1 MPSLAGIAD
10 RIGPFERPGISPRLK
25 PTRLI
30 LVGFASAFVVPLALL
45 IALFGPLSGVLAAIA
60 FLVALVG
67 TAFGR
72 GPRVVPGALVV
83 TGVLA
88 LWSEAQPSGGR
99 VGYLVAGMV
108 LVVGVLAIWTFDL
121 VKERRASRL
130 RWAALVV
137 GCAAIAILSPSL
149 AFGAKVRAF
158 SPSMEAEARRYLDS
172 QPVTEEMDWI
182 DCRTPGTAMTSGV
195 APRSRT
201 LGPFSFDCVFV
212 IGTGER
218 PQVVFT
224 SYKATVYEDHAS
236 GWEYS
241 GLMYAPSGAPMK
253 PPVDLEEPYCLGHV
267 AGDWYQFVQ
276 GSFWGGYRG
285 CPAGEELIG

>member
-1 MPSLAGIAD
+1 MPSFTAIAD

-72 GPRVVPGALVV
+72 GPRVVAGALVL

-108 LVVGVLAIWTFDL
+108 LVVGGLAIWTFDL
-121 VKERRASRL
+121 VKERHASRL
-130 RWAALVV
+130 RWAVLVV
-137 GCAAIAILSPSL
+137 GCAAIAILSPTL
-149 AFGAKVRAF
+149 AFEAKVLAL
-158 SPSMEAEARRYLDS
+158 SPTMESEARRIMGE
-172 QPVTEEMDWI
+172 QPVAAIE
-182 DCRTPGTAMTSGV
+182 TPFCSGLAHGV
-195 APRSRT
+195 TPRARP

-212 IGTGER
+212 TGSEDR
-218 PQVVFT
+218 PQVVFS
-224 SYKATVYEDHAS
+224 SYHAMVYEDHAR
-236 GWEYS
+236 GTEFS
-241 GLMYAPSGAPMK
+241 GLVYAPAG
-253 PPVDLEEPYCLGHV
+253 PPLQSPVPWGEPYCLGHV
-267 AGDWYQFVQ
+267 IGDWYQFVE
-276 GSFWGGYRG
+276 GSSWGAHSG
-285 CPAGEELIG
+285 CPTGQELTTSP